1 MNVLKYRMK
10 GTESID
16 KAAWTKKI
24 LYTFCDLYNKSINM
38 RIRPNTYFDKTGQKF
53 LKISFKEQTDHVFTK
68 TQLKNK
74 WDG

>member
-38 RIRPNTYFDKTGQKF
+38 RIRPNTYFDKT
-53 LKISFKEQTDHVFTK
+53 S
-68 TQLKNK
+68 
-74 WDG
+74 